1 MIIMSEGFKATPGSE
16 DGAQHD
22 PAGEAALLL
31 VESLIHGLIGK
42 SVISVADAVEAIN
55 VAAEI
60 RIELGEDRCE
70 DRQTVERSA
79 ALLTAMSRS
88 LTPDIED

>member
-1 MIIMSEGFKATPGSE
+1 MSDGFKATTASE
-16 DGAQHD
+16 DGARLD

-42 SVISVADAVEAIN
+42 LVISVADAVEIIN

-60 RIELGEDRCE
+60 RIELGDDRGE
-70 DRQTVERSA
+70 SRQTTDRSV
-79 ALLTAMSRS
+79 ALLEAMSRS
-88 LTPDIED
+88 LAPNIGLS

>member
-1 MIIMSEGFKATPGSE
+1 MSDVFKATTGSE
-16 DGAQHD
+16 DSARYD

-60 RIELGEDRCE
+60 RIELGEDRRE
-70 DRQTVERSA
+70 DRQVAERST

-88 LTPDIED
+88 LTPDIGD

>member
-1 MIIMSEGFKATPGSE
+1 MPDRFEATPLAESHARHE
-16 DGAQHD
+16 A
-22 PAGEAALLL
+22 AGEAALLL

-42 SVISVADAVEAIN
+42 SLLSVADAVEVIN

-60 RIELGEDRCE
+60 RTELGGDRGE
-70 DRQTVERSA
+70 SQQTTERSV

-88 LTPDIED
+88 LVPDIGV